1 MSPTSYQTAPS
12 RDDKFNPFGAI
23 ELWCRGPES
32 NRYDFKGRRILSPVR
47 LPVPPPR
54 HTLALRVGLEPTTYR
69 LTAGCSA
76 IELPKNRVGC
86 VSQIIDLDC
95 ATSDLPKLSLDRL
108 AKSFVWQLPTLPGRF
123 QPSTIGVKRLNLC
136 VRYGYRCLPLAIV
149 TRRKLNLS

>member
-1 MSPTSYQTAPS
+1 MVVPIWHSAIEFLRSKLWLREQDLNLRPPGYEPDELPDCSIPRQY
-12 RDDKFNPFGAI
+12 FNPFNAI

-76 IELPKNRVGC
+76 IELPKNG
-86 VSQIIDLDC
+86 
-95 ATSDLPKLSLDRL
+95 RL
-108 AKSFVWQLPTLPGRF
+108 R
-123 QPSTIGVKRLNLC
+123 
-136 VRYGYRCLPLAIV
+136 
-149 TRRKLNLS
+149 